1 MGVDT
6 TAMRWFQLVADGAT
20 VTEVAELEMVS
31 QPGVSRALARLEEE
45 VGAKLLVR
53 SGRVLRLTRA
63 GSAFKTHVDSVLHH
77 YDDAVAAVAEMVD
90 PETGVVALGFQLS
103 FGTWLVPRLI
113 ASFREEHPRVRFVLE
128 HAEDDPSSEALLSS
142 RYDLEITSLR
152 PTREGLAW
160 EPLFSQNLSLA
171 VPSEHRLARRRSV
184 RLSTVAD
191 EEFVMLQPSWA
202 LRTLTDQLCAEAG
215 FEPRISFECDDL
227 QVVRGF
233 VAAGLGVAVVPRG
246 RATSGPPARSG
257 SSRCSTPR
265 PRASSVWRGRSSG
278 GCSRPPSSSVP
289 TRCGRRHPR
298 APERAAARPGA
309 DAGRGLRR
317 GSAAGRRRTR
327 RSCRGPR

>member
-31 QPGVSRALARLEEE
+31 QPGVSRALARLEDE

-53 SGRVLRLTRA
+53 SGRLLRLTRA

-128 HAEDDPSSEALLSS
+128 HAEDDPESEALLSS

-152 PTREGLAW
+152 PTHESLAW
-160 EPLFSQNLSLA
+160 EPLFSQHLSLA

-184 RLSTVAD
+184 RLEAVAD

-202 LRTLTDQLCAEAG
+202 LRTLTDRLCAEAG
-215 FEPRISFECDDL
+215 FEPRTSFECDDL

-233 VAAGLGVAVVPRG
+233 VAAGLGVAVVPPREG
-246 RATSGPPARSG
+246 HERPTGAVRVIPLLDSSATRELGLAWSLERRLLPSAQLFRAHTLREAAPAR
-257 SSRCSTPR
+257 
-265 PRASSVWRGRSSG
+265 ARSA
-278 GCSRPPSSSVP
+278 
-289 TRCGRRHPR
+289 RR
-298 APERAAARPGA
+298 
-309 DAGRGLRR
+309 
-317 GSAAGRRRTR
+317 
-327 RSCRGPR
+327 